1 MEEKEEK
8 SIKAEITEI
17 KKAVTWLS
25 RTSAD
30 RIRKIEGEIQKQSK
44 RVSDK
49 MSKHIEVIESERCKQ
64 MKQVK
69 YIGVEF
75 DPVSV
80 KKGEDEVNAAL
91 KAGFEP
97 IRDFE
102 TAKGIVMVLG
112 MWGDRNVQTRT
123 RTETRL

>member
-1 MEEKEEK
+1 MNEKEEK

-25 RTSAD
+25 KTSAD
-30 RIRKIEGEIQKQSK
+30 RIRKIEDKIQKQSK

-49 MSKHIEVIESERCKQ
+49 MSKHIEVIESERRKQ

>member
-25 RTSAD
+25 KTSAD
-30 RIRKIEGEIQKQSK
+30 RIHKIEDKIQKQNRK
-44 RVSDK
+44 VSDK
-49 MSKHIEVIESERCKQ
+49 MSKHIEVIESERRKQ

-112 MWGDRNVQTRT
+112 RWGDRDVQTRT
-123 RTETRL
+123 RTERRL

>member
-1 MEEKEEK
+1 MKEKEEK

-17 KKAVTWLS
+17 KKAVMWLS
-25 RTSAD
+25 KTSAD
-30 RIRKIEGEIQKQSK
+30 RIHKIEDKIQKQGK
-44 RVSDK
+44 KVSDR
-49 MSKHIEVIESERCKQ
+49 MSKHIEVVESERCKQ

>member
-25 RTSAD
+25 KTSAN
-30 RIRKIEGEIQKQSK
+30 RIRKIEDKIQKQNK
-44 RVSDK
+44 KVSDK

-97 IRDFE
+97 IGDFE